1 MLHSSVDSGS
11 GDRNRARDADSAC
24 RSAGSGVRTAHFGA
38 DLTGSIFP
46 NNAYSGSYCD
56 HVMTGG
62 SGTFK
67 CTWIEAN
74 AFHTSGSGVAGA
86 QAPKDGKINKIKL
99 IAGMGGSFTLQIAH
113 FNQSTHKGSVVTTGP
128 KITYATDACSPD
140 CSIQTFSISP
150 IQVHKGDYLAI
161 KTAKTSTLDC
171 FSGSLHTALFA
182 PPLVAGNPSVTE
194 TGDDGCYMLIQA
206 VYKS

>member
-1 MLHSSVDSGS
+1 MLRSKSGR
-11 GDRNRARDADSAC
+11 GLAVILATLVLTLL
-24 RSAGSGVRTAHFGA
+24 AGQPVQASPAHFGA
-38 DLTGSIFP
+38 NLTGNIFT
-46 NNAYSGSYCD
+46 NNAYPGSYCD

-74 AFHTSGSGVAGA
+74 AYNTGGSGVPGA

-99 IAGMGGSFTLQIAH
+99 IAGTGGSFTLQIAH

-128 KITYATDACSPD
+128 KITYLTDPCNTNCSV
-140 CSIQTFSISP
+140 QTFTISP
-150 IQVHKGDYLAI
+150 IQVHTGDYLAI
-161 KTAKTSTLDC
+161 KTAKTSTLNC
-171 FSGSLHTALFA
+171 FSGSLHTALFK
-182 PPLVAGNPSVTE
+182 PPLAAGGPNVTE

>member
-1 MLHSSVDSGS
+1 MLTSRAVRGLATTLSVLCMTLLAGQ
-11 GDRNRARDADSAC
+11 SAQA
-24 RSAGSGVRTAHFGA
+24 SPAHFGA
-38 DLTGSIFP
+38 NLSGSIFV
-46 NNAYSGSYCD
+46 NNAYTGPTCD

-74 AFHTSGSGVAGA
+74 AYNTGGSGIPGA

-99 IAGMGGSFTLQIAH
+99 IAGKGGTFTLQIAH

-128 KITYATDACSPD
+128 KITYATDPCPSSCSV
-140 CSIQTFSISP
+140 QTFTIAP

-161 KTAKTSTLDC
+161 KAGKASLLNC
-171 FSGSLHTALFA
+171 FSGSLHTALFT

-194 TGDDGCYMLIQA
+194 TGDDGCYMLLQA